1 LVYDLI
7 SGLSALHKADICH
20 NDIRPDNVFYSTS
33 NKCYV
38 IGNFSYAT
46 KNATMGNLRNNR
58 ASKNY
63 VSPEANTNEQFDF
76 RKADVYSLGAT
87 LLCALYLC
95 NPIDV
100 Q

>member
-1 LVYDLI
+1 M
-7 SGLSALHKADICH
+7 
-20 NDIRPDNVFYSTS
+20 RPDCVFYCPSK
-33 NKCYV
+33 KCYV

-46 KNATMGNLRNNR
+46 KNASTGNLRNNR

-63 VSPEANTNEQFDF
+63 ISPEANSNEQYDF
-76 RKADVYSLGAT
+76 KKADIYSLGMT

-100 Q
+100 QQALKLSQKYRSIAGFKAIT